1 MSAIASFPTSDALIL
16 TTALPLSQHPA
27 AVYLGQLSR
36 GSRRTMRQ
44 SLDAIARL
52 LTQNQADALT
62 LNWAALRYVHTA
74 AIRAVLQETYA
85 PTTANKM
92 LCALRRV
99 LKEALRLGQMAAD
112 DYAKAIDLPAIKG
125 TRLLRGR
132 ALSRSEVQALL
143 EACAADPTPAGGR
156 DAALIGLLQAGLRRS
171 EVVGL
176 DRSDVELES
185 GALTIRNG
193 KGQKDRLAYL
203 PPEALAAVSAWV
215 ALRGGEAG
223 ALLYPVH
230 RVGRLLPRRLTDQ
243 AVLGALQKRATQA
256 GVDPFSPH
264 DFRRTFIS
272 ELLDAGV
279 DIVTVQQLVGHASPT
294 TTARY
299 DRRGEAAKRQA
310 VALLSRAPVERD
322 RWSSRTRSDD

>member
-1 MSAIASFPTSDALIL
+1 
-16 TTALPLSQHPA
+16 
-27 AVYLGQLSR
+27 
-36 GSRRTMRQ
+36 MR
-44 SLDAIARL
+44 D
-52 LTQNQADALT
+52 
-62 LNWAALRYVHTA
+62 
-74 AIRAVLQETYA
+74 
-85 PTTANKM
+85 
-92 LCALRRV
+92 
-99 LKEALRLGQMAAD
+99 
-112 DYAKAIDLPAIKG
+112 
-125 TRLLRGR
+125 
-132 ALSRSEVQALL
+132 
-143 EACAADPTPAGGR
+143 ACAADPTPAGVR

-176 DRSDVELES
+176 DQSDVELHT
-185 GALTIRNG
+185 GALTIRGG

-215 ALRGGEAG
+215 AIRGGEAG

-230 RVGRLLPRRLTDQ
+230 CVGRLLPRRLSDQ
-243 AVLGALQKRATQA
+243 AVLNALQKRADQS
-256 GVDPFSPH
+256 GVAPFSPH

-310 VALLSRAPVERD
+310 VALLSVPAVPG
-322 RWSSRTRSDD
+322 SH